1 MTTASINIGSRAQVM
16 HGSAKKTSGGLAKS
30 DLIYNKSGAIV
41 SKKKSATAK
50 KSENGLLKLWRNA
63 MKEVS
68 ASKQYK
74 DKFVKLKRGSAFHKK
89 VFAVYERMVRAKYS
103 KTHTISKKKIDGA
116 TKIVLVKKK
125 A

>member
-1 MTTASINIGSRAQVM
+1 MTAPSMNIGSRAQVM
-16 HGSAKKTSGGLAKS
+16 HGTAKKTSGGLGKG
-30 DLIYNKSGAIV
+30 DLIYNKVGTIV
-41 SKKKSATAK
+41 SKKKSVAAK
-50 KSENGLLKLWRNA
+50 KSENGLLKLWRSA
-63 MKEVS
+63 MKEVM

-74 DKFVKLKRGSAFHKK
+74 DKFVVPKRGTALHKK
-89 VFAVYERMVRAKYS
+89 VFTTYERLVRAKYG